1 MTTYT
6 LNSVNLT
13 TYGIVPGHATGS
25 NIAMAGI
32 FDCPV
37 RIGQT
42 HYEWAD
48 DDSVEPYTLADEL
61 FFAGRDIFFHGAIL
75 GTNKQVNDYLEALY
89 DAVEAFTGLV
99 TLVTPYGSFS
109 VQVKTIVPEFY
120 IGGCK
125 LVMTFREP
133 VVTLDSGSLPSTGSS
148 AYTIDLIPMTS
159 FGLYYS
165 KGSGMRSLSELK
177 EQLYTKYGAE
187 GYQMTRR
194 KARNFG
200 IHAFVMGTSLS
211 DFQTKIAALY
221 KCFASA
227 GMRSIIINNEIEIEC
242 FSVEGFKVSDIHLF
256 SNGMIAN
263 FDMNLIPTSVSLYTA
278 DTTIITADEGVIT
291 VDVA

>member
-13 TYGIVPGHATGS
+13 TYGIVPGHAPGS
-25 NIAMAGI
+25 NIAMSGI
-32 FDCPV
+32 YDLPQ
-37 RIGQT
+37 RIGET
-42 HYEWAD
+42 HREWAD
-48 DDSVEPYTLADEL
+48 DDSIEPYTLSDEL
-61 FFAGRDIFFHGAIL
+61 FYAGRDIVFHCSIL

-99 TLVTPYGSFS
+99 SFVTPYGTFS

-125 LVMTFREP
+125 IVMTMREP
-133 VVTLDSGSLPSTGSS
+133 VVTITGTIPATGTS
-148 AYTIDLIPMTS
+148 AYTIDSVSMTS
-159 FGLYYS
+159 YGLYYS

-200 IHAFVMGTSLS
+200 IHAFVMGSSIS
-211 DFQTKIAALY
+211 DFQDKISALY
-221 KCFASA
+221 KCFSSA
-227 GMRSIIINNEIEIEC
+227 GMRSIIINNEIEVEC

-256 SNGMIAN
+256 NNGMIAN
-263 FDMNLIPTSVSLYTA
+263 FDMNLIATSVRLYTA
-278 DTTIITADEGVIT
+278 DSTIITADEGVIT

>member
-1 MTTYT
+1 MAYL
-6 LNSVNLT
+6 LNSVSLS
-13 TYGIVPGHATGS
+13 TYGITPGHATGS
-25 NIAMAGI
+25 NIAMSGI
-32 FDCPV
+32 FDLPA
-37 RIGQT
+37 RIGTT

-48 DDSVEPYTLADEL
+48 DDSVEPYVLADEL
-61 FFAGRDIFFHGAIL
+61 FFAGRDISFHGAIL

-99 TLVTPYGSFS
+99 TLATPYGNFS

-125 LVMTFREP
+125 IVINFREP
-133 VVTLDSGSLPSTGSS
+133 VVTLTGTLPSTGTS
-148 AYTIDLIPMTS
+148 AYTIDSIPMSS

-200 IHAFVMGTSLS
+200 IHAFVMGSSLS
-211 DFQTKIAALY
+211 DFQDKIKALY
-221 KCFASA
+221 KCFSSA

-242 FSVEGFKVSDIHLF
+242 FAVEGFKASDIHLF
-256 SNGMIAN
+256 NTGMIAN
-263 FDMNLIPTSVSLYTA
+263 FDMNLICTTVSLYTA

-291 VDVA
+291 VDSA